1 MFSDYGYAEEGSLGK
16 PYDMGILKRLFP
28 YIKPFWKYLSGAVAL
43 IIIITFLDLSLPYIT
58 KTAID
63 KYIVPVHAKNAD
75 KGGRYLIVDGSDHE
89 IAKIIKKYPA
99 FFEKRGNIVKLP
111 LSDLKEIG
119 KTDIMALRKKD
130 IKGVGIASFI
140 YVMASFLIFILT
152 FCQLIIMEYAGQRIM
167 HNLRMTLFGHIQSL
181 SISYFNKNPIAR
193 LVTRTT
199 NDIQNMHELFT
210 SILVVV
216 FKDFFLL
223 SGITAVMIVIHFK
236 LALVCFSI
244 LPVVIGVSLYFSR
257 LAREVFRD
265 MRIKVAEINTRFS
278 ETIGGMKIIQ
288 LFGKQKENYEK
299 FSKLNHAF
307 YLDGMKQIHIFAF
320 FMPLIELLSSVALAL
335 VIYYGGKGVISSDIT
350 LGVLVA
356 FISYMRMF
364 FRPIRE
370 LSEKYNILQ
379 NAMSS
384 AERIFGIL
392 DIKERENTPVLR
404 DPSGK
409 TRKIDLKG
417 HKLKNLERLSFKNVC
432 FNYNKNEKILENISF
447 ELEKG
452 RTIAIVGRTGS
463 GKTSLINLIIR
474 FYKPT
479 KGKILING
487 KDAEKWDLWSVRSK
501 IALVTQDPFL
511 FSESIKDNIILGTG
525 KKDIDLD
532 RILDAAKCK
541 FFVKGL
547 PKGIET
553 LLSEGGSSISSG
565 QRQLISI
572 ARAFARDPDL
582 IIFDEAT
589 SYIDTETE
597 VKIQQAL
604 SLLMENRTTII
615 VAHRLSTARNA
626 DRIIVLNKGRII
638 ESGAHEELMNKKG
651 FYFRLNMIQR
661 MKFSADISKPDKL

>member
-28 YIKPFWKYLSGAVAL
+28 YIKPFWKHLSGAVAL

-58 KTAID
+58 KIAID
-63 KYIVPVHAKNAD
+63 RYIVPLHVKDTD
-75 KGGRYLIVDGSDHE
+75 KVGRCLIINVSDPE
-89 IAKIIKKYPA
+89 IAEIVKKYPVL
-99 FFEKRGNIVKLP
+99 FKNEKGITKLP
-111 LSDLKEIG
+111 LSRLKKIKKDDLI
-119 KTDIMALRKKD
+119 ILRQKD
-130 IKGVGIASFI
+130 IKGVAVASFI
-140 YVMASFLIFILT
+140 YIVAAFLIFILT
-152 FCQLIIMEYAGQRIM
+152 FYQLVIMEYAGQRIM
-167 HNLRMTLFGHIQSL
+167 HNLRMTLFAHIQSL

-223 SGITAVMIVIHFK
+223 SGIMAVMLIIHFR
-236 LALVCFSI
+236 LAIICFSI
-244 LPVVIGVSLYFSR
+244 LPIVIGISLYFSR

-265 MRIKVAEINTRFS
+265 MRIKIAEINTRFS
-278 ETIGGMKIIQ
+278 ETIGGMKVIQ
-288 LFGKQKENYEK
+288 LFRQEKENYEK
-299 FSKLNHAF
+299 FKNLNHAF

-320 FMPLIELLSSVALAL
+320 FMPLIEILSSVALAL
-335 VIYYGGKGVISSDIT
+335 VIYYGGKGVINADIT

-392 DIKERENTPVLR
+392 DIKDREDIPVLQN
-404 DPSGK
+404 PSGK
-409 TRKIDLKG
+409 IRKIGLKG
-417 HKLKNLERLSFKNVC
+417 HNLTKLKRLSFKNVY
-432 FNYNKNEKILENISF
+432 FSYDKNGKILKNISF
-447 ELEKG
+447 DLEQG
-452 RTIAIVGRTGS
+452 RTIAIVGPTGS

-479 KGKILING
+479 KGKIEING
-487 KDAEKWDLWSVRSK
+487 KNAQKWDLWSLRSK

-525 KKDIDLD
+525 KKDIDLN
-532 RILDAAKCK
+532 RILDAAKCASFIK
-541 FFVKGL
+541 SL
-547 PKGIET
+547 PKGVGT
-553 LLSEGGSSISSG
+553 LLSEGGTSISSG

-572 ARAFARDPDL
+572 ARAFAKDPDL

-597 VKIQQAL
+597 IKIQEAL

-615 VAHRLSTARNA
+615 VAHRLSTARDA

-638 ESGAHEELMNKKG
+638 ESGTHNDLMEEKG

-661 MKFSADISKPDKL
+661 MQ